1 MRAESDGDRRNRT
14 NLGWGLT
21 ISYDNQ
27 QEKGARNMKR
37 SDPTRHGSLL
47 FILLLSGCITLPTMN
62 KTTTA
67 DQGDLYAKVP
77 AAMRAPVNEAE
88 YDLKQ
93 AKSAVDLAKEKVKL
107 ADMQKQR
114 AQVENEHA
122 SCAMKLAE
130 IVEKKANIS
139 VEVKKAEAIENS
151 SLGDKENNIKKIADL
166 KTKELGI
173 ESDRVR
179 TKAEL
184 DTLDVKIKKLAKEI
198 EAQEKKVKK

>member
-1 MRAESDGDRRNRT
+1 
-14 NLGWGLT
+14 
-21 ISYDNQ
+21 
-27 QEKGARNMKR
+27 MKR
-37 SDPTRHGSLL
+37 SDPMRRGLLL
-47 FILLLSGCITLPTMN
+47 FVLFLSGCVTVPGVN
-62 KTTTA
+62 KTPAA
-67 DQGDLYAKVP
+67 DQGDLYTKVP

-93 AKSAVDLAKEKVKL
+93 ARSSVDLAKEKVKL
-107 ADMQKQR
+107 AEMQKQR
-114 AQVENEHA
+114 AQLENEHA
-122 SCAMKLAE
+122 NCAMKVAE

-173 ESDRVR
+173 ESDRVQ